1 MRTDAAG
8 DEYCD
13 IEFIGPSIRVMRS
26 PVLSGPLTLV
36 GGELRPNG
44 RAVLIGA
51 SADIATL
58 AAVSV
63 GLDFGSIDYHYTDA
77 PDARH

>member
-1 MRTDAAG
+1 MSVMG

-13 IEFIGPSIRVMRS
+13 VEFIGPSIRVMRS

-51 SADIATL
+51 SADIAAL
-58 AAVSV
+58 VAVSI
-63 GLDFGSIDYHYTDA
+63 GIDFDTVDYHYTDA
-77 PDARH
+77 PDVRH